1 MRGNASPQPAG
12 PEQTF
17 LAERLWPGVTQEAA
31 TAEVE
36 RLALATN
43 ELRCNGRPVR
53 YIRCSLIPKD
63 ETVFNWF
70 RAQSPGDVEA
80 VGGIAGVEFDRIV
93 LVVGLPTNDTQY

>member
-1 MRGNASPQPAG
+1 M
-12 PEQTF
+12 F

-36 RLALATN
+36 RLALATD
-43 ELRCNGRPVR
+43 ELRCTGRLVR
-53 YIRCSLIPKD
+53 YIRSSLIPKD

-70 RAQSPGDVEA
+70 RAQSPGDVAA
-80 VGGIAGVEFDRIV
+80 VGGIAGVQFDRIV